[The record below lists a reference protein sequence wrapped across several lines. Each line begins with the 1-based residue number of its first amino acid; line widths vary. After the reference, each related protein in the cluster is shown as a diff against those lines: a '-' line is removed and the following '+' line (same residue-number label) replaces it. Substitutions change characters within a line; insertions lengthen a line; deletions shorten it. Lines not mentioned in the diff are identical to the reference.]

1 MTTSQMKR
9 IRTKLDRA
17 RALTAEAHELAE
29 AGHAE
34 HAEHG
39 LRSITARAADQMD
52 RTQSDLAAWDERN
65 RQLAESLARQLL
77 PNG

>member
-29 AGHAE
+29 AG